1 MKKYILALI
10 PFIIG
15 IGCFIAFS
23 IIGSEVAPDG
33 TLVEPFFLVPI
44 GYLFL
49 FTGIVGIIVTGIK
62 SYFSYNASDR

>member
-1 MKKYILALI
+1 MKKYVLALI

-23 IIGSEVAPDG
+23 VIGSEVAPDG

-44 GYLFL
+44 GYLF
-49 FTGIVGIIVTGIK
+49 FATGIVGLLISGIK
-62 SYFSYNASDR
+62 SYFSHKASER